1 MDTDLGML
9 VVRLALGPMLFA
21 HGWNK
26 VAGAGGI
33 AGTARW
39 FDGLGLRP
47 ARLHAWLAAATEL
60 GAGVLVTLGVFTGLG
75 ATAFVGLMAVA
86 TLTDHRGKGYFVFR
100 GGWEYTVLV
109 AMVAVGLAAA
119 GPGAWSLD
127 ALLGLDL
134 AGGLWAG
141 IAVVGG
147 LGTAGGLLATF
158 YRRAPVAGAVE

>member
-1 MDTDLGML
+1 ISVRRFCGGAMDTDLGL
-9 VVRLALGPMLFA
+9 LLVRLALGPMLVA

-33 AGTARW
+33 EGTARW
-39 FDGLGLRP
+39 FAGLGLRP

-60 GAGVLVTLGVFTGLG
+60 GAGVLVTLGLFTGLG
-75 ATAFVGLMAVA
+75 ATAFVGLMTVA

-109 AMVAVGLAAA
+109 GMVAVGLAAA

-127 ALLGLDL
+127 AVLHVQLGGL
-134 AGGLWAG
+134 LWAG
-141 IAVVGG
+141 VA
-147 LGTAGGLLATF
+147 LL
-158 YRRAPVAGAVE
+158 